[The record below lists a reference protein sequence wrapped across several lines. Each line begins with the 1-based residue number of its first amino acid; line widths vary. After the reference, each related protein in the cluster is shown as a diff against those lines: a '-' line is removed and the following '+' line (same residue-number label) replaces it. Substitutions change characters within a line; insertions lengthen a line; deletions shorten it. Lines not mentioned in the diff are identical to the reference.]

1 MGWFTKREEIPLK
14 LNWIPL
20 QTIQQLDELLADTEV
35 NSLLFKHSTRCGISS
50 FALSRFENEWG
61 EVRDLCKFYF
71 LDLLNF
77 RSISEQV
84 AMRTNVV
91 HQSPQV
97 LLFSKGEVVFHASHQ
112 DIDASAIQKIIIP

>member
-35 NSLLFKHSTRCGISS
+35 NSLLFKHSTRCGIS
-50 FALSRFENEWG
+50 
-61 EVRDLCKFYF
+61 VRDLCKFYY